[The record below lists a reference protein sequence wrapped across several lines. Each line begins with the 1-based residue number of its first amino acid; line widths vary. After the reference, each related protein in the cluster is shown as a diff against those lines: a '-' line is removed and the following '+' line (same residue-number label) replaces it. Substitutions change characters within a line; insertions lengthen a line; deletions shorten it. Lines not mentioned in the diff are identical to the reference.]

1 MTYKSSFV
9 QWPCFFH
16 LVYWNSQK
24 HGKRAQKIYLITFL
38 QKQNIQST
46 HSIIY
51 DQVMEISE
59 AETLNIL
66 TLNIC
71 RHWKRSTSWPRCV
84 QRILIWKISRMSVNI
99 SSGQRLDLN
108 ESKVFGCWPCT
119 FESHLCVILDQG
131 KPNATNFDQT
141 RIWEVFDEPRTWL
154 LFMLLN
160 TICNNAIK
168 LVAEIHSWFSFIL

>member
-16 LVYWNSQK
+16 LVYSNSQK
-24 HGKRAQKIYLITFL
+24 HGKRAPKIYLITFL

-51 DQVMEISE
+51 DQVLEISE

-84 QRILIWKISRMSVNI
+84 QRILIWKISRMSANI

-108 ESKVFGCWPCT
+108 ESKVFGCWHLNPTCVLYWIRVNPMQQT
-119 FESHLCVILDQG
+119 LTKLESGRCSTSLERDYSFCSLIRI
-131 KPNATNFDQT
+131 ATM
-141 RIWEVFDEPRTWL
+141 R
-154 LFMLLN
+154 
-160 TICNNAIK
+160 
-168 LVAEIHSWFSFIL
+168 